1 MRAIWKGHI
10 SFGLV
15 SVPVRLYSAEQKA
28 DLQLHLIDSKNY
40 SRIRY
45 ERVNAETGEEVP
57 WDRAVKGY
65 EYDDGN
71 YVVLGKDELKQAAP
85 EATRSIDIEE
95 FVDLADIDPLF
106 FDKPYFLEP
115 DGRGAKAYAL
125 LREAMRESGRAGI
138 ARVVIRTR
146 QYVAAMIPRGDGLVL
161 NLLRYQ
167 QELRS
172 IEELDLPG
180 DLEEVGVKKTEL
192 KMARDLVKSMS
203 GEWDPASYHDE
214 YRERVMAWI
223 EERIAAGEVE
233 QAPDVQPAAERDEL
247 APINLM
253 DALKQ
258 SLDSNAGGGGKK
270 ATGGRKSS
278 RKAG

>member
-71 YVVLGKDELKQAAP
+71 YVVLGKVELKQAAP

-258 SLDSNAGGGGKK
+258 SLDSGAGGGGKK
-270 ATGGRKSS
+270 AAGGRKSS

>member
-71 YVVLGKDELKQAAP
+71 YVVLGKVELKQAAP

-138 ARVVIRTR
+138 ARVDIRTR

-258 SLDSNAGGGGKK
+258 SLDSGAGGGGKK
-270 ATGGRKSS
+270 AAGGRKSS

>member
-258 SLDSNAGGGGKK
+258 SLDSGAGGGGKK
-270 ATGGRKSS
+270 AAGGRKSS